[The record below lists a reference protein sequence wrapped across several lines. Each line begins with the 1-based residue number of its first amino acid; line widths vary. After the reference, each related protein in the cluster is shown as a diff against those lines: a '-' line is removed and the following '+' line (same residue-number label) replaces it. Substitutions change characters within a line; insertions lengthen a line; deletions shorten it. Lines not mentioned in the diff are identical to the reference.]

1 MGCEILFKT
10 NVHGSGVVDYKH
22 PDSEKDRRGVYK
34 KGYPVG
40 MVDDPGVFRGY
51 KEGLPYFCAI
61 HVTDA
66 SMAEVE
72 AMIVSTFSEKSLNQ
86 SWIRQIDFSTVNN
99 NPTID
104 GWRIKVFTINP
115 GFSNLA
121 GITRIMVENYLN
133 KWNAEVF
140 STATNE
146 VIFDVAIYED
156 ASSNP
161 GAIQSEGFW
170 GIVPTD
176 VSFAE
181 TSYVEETGIHTV
193 EADYSLSSFLSEQ
206 VQQRIEERGGGVV
219 SDVSSVVTFTI
230 DRVDV
235 FKWFKHEVKE
245 AIEQVVYRRQFRIP
259 ETTVDTIISIGTE
272 IVVNHSK
279 GTVIYRVLDRTLA
292 QVEVFLINRLDE
304 DL

>member
-1 MGCEILFKT
+1 MSCEILIKT
-10 NVHGSGVVDYKH
+10 NTHGTGVVDYTH
-22 PDSEKDRRGVYK
+22 SDPEKDKRGVYK

-40 MVDDPGVFRGY
+40 MEDAPRSFRGY

-61 HVTDA
+61 NVTDA
-66 SMAEVE
+66 SVAEVE

-86 SWIRQIDFSTVNN
+86 SWVRQIDFSTVNN

-104 GWRIKVFTINP
+104 GWRIKVFATNP

-121 GITRIMVENYLN
+121 GITRTMVENYLN

-140 STATNE
+140 SAATNE

-161 GAIQSEGFW
+161 GSIQSEGFW
-170 GIVPTD
+170 GVVLTD
-176 VSFAE
+176 VSFTE

-193 EADYSLSSFLSEQ
+193 EADYSLSSFSSER
-206 VQQRIEERGGGVV
+206 VQQRIEERGGEVI
-219 SDVSSVVTFTI
+219 SDVFSVVTFTI
-230 DRVDV
+230 DRVDI
-235 FKWFKHEVKE
+235 FKWFQHEVKE
-245 AIEQVVYRRQFRIP
+245 AVENTIYRRQFRIP
-259 ETTVDTIISIGTE
+259 EITVDYIIANGTE
-272 IVVNHSK
+272 IVINHSK
-279 GTVIYRVLDRTLA
+279 GDVTYRVLDRTLA
-292 QVEVFLINRLDE
+292 QVEAFLINRLDE